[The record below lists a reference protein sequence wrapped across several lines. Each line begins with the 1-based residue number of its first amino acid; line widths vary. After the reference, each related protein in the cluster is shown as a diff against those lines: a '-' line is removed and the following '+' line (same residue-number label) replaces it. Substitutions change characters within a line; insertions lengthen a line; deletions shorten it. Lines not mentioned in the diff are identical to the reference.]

1 MMNTSSPDTL
11 LKIESVGLSLLN
23 FSKIT
28 INYELDNIHL
38 ISSSNCNNATSLN
51 LRLKSQWVRPN
62 WKLLTASQCSLSW
75 CINRYSAKE
84 ESGFFHEQYM
94 DSWQLRPGPEIVS
107 PPRSSIEYV
116 KLAPFVEGGNLAVLE
131 QNVDRTNADNIIQHG
146 PAQDETS
153 FTPCYVEVGIHTR
166 LGNSMARFFTTN
178 LKHISSWDPSRADLT
193 VLDPAVVLYGMEPVT
208 RKVPDTLR
216 ATDTQRT
223 DPVTKVSSDV
233 AHGLTQYIRQGPT
246 KYQEMQSFSDG
257 DGRLMNGE
265 GNSQAMGMTFEDR
278 IIVRVRWGWL
288 SFPVGLVT
296 MTVLLTIATKLWS
309 SRQNIPAWGSS
320 TAALMIRGPYS
331 HIDDTASLNLS
342 ADQMQKKAKSTKVTF
357 ERSTDGS
364 WRLVERR
371 HPAIRNEAT
380 DLESA
385 VSSIPQSKTYKMR
398 EHPKPTGTSTKT
410 PTGSLIAASGT
421 RGREATVAIRSPRQ
435 KPRFVRSQPI

>member
-28 INYELDNIHL
+28 INYDLDNIHL
-38 ISSSNCNNATSLN
+38 ISSSNCNNATFLK
-51 LRLKSQWVRPN
+51 LRLQTQCVQLI
-62 WKLLTASQCSLSW
+62 WKLLTASECSLSW

-84 ESGFFHEQYM
+84 ESGFFHEQYI

-116 KLAPFVEGGNLAVLE
+116 KLAPFVEGGNLAILE
-131 QNVDRTNADNIIQHG
+131 QNVDGRNADYIIQQG

-153 FTPCYVEVGIHTR
+153 FTPCYVELGIHTR
-166 LGNSMARFFTTN
+166 LGNSLARFFTTN
-178 LKHISSWDPSRADLT
+178 LKYISTWVPSRADLT
-193 VLDPAVVLYGMEPVT
+193 TLDPAVVLYGLGPVT
-208 RKVPDTLR
+208 SK
-216 ATDTQRT
+216 ATDTLRT
-223 DPVTKVSSDV
+223 DPVTKVFSDV

-246 KYQEMQSFSDG
+246 KYQEMQSFSHG
-257 DGRLMNGE
+257 DGGLMNGE
-265 GNSQAMGMTFEDR
+265 GNSQAMGTTFEDR

-288 SFPVGLVT
+288 SFPVGLVM
-296 MTVLLTIATKLWS
+296 MTVLLTIATKLRS

-331 HIDDTASLNLS
+331 HIEDTSSLNLS
-342 ADQMQKKAKSTKVTF
+342 ADQMRKEAKSTKVTF

-364 WRLVERR
+364 WKLVERR
-371 HPAIRNEAT
+371 DPAIRNEGT

-385 VSSIPQSKTYKMR
+385 VSSMPHLRHKK
-398 EHPKPTGTSTKT
+398 
-410 PTGSLIAASGT
+410 
-421 RGREATVAIRSPRQ
+421 
-435 KPRFVRSQPI
+435 